1 MQGEQAC
8 VFGRRKGAGG
18 VGFSGW
24 SKCKERLDAKLAGAG
39 HVLPQ
44 WGLHD
49 LRRTMSTKLH
59 DAGVAPHVVEALLA
73 HKQPGVAAVYNRASF
88 RQAKREALAAWHGL
102 LEGIVSDGAACT
114 C

>member
-1 MQGEQAC
+1 M
-8 VFGRRKGAGG
+8 VMPTSGADPPGLTQ
-18 VGFSGW
+18 
-24 SKCKERLDAKLAGAG
+24 RP
-39 HVLPQ
+39 HVC
-44 WGLHD
+44 
-49 LRRTMSTKLH
+49 
-59 DAGVAPHVVEALLA
+59 AGVAPHVVEALLA